1 MRKVR
6 LGKTGL
12 LVSKT
17 SFGALP
23 IQRIPESESTKILR
37 RAYEAGINFFDTAQ
51 FYTDSE
57 AKIGTAL
64 SDVRENIVIATKS
77 ATDSA
82 EFVQRNLDN
91 SLKMMKT
98 DYIDIYQLHNP
109 AELPND
115 DIWEVLFRAKEQGK
129 IRHIGITNHRA
140 KLAMEAI
147 KTGLFETL
155 QFPFCILSGEA
166 EHELVREC
174 AARDIG
180 FIAMKAMSGGLITS
194 ARAAF
199 AFLDQYPT
207 VVPIYGVQK
216 MEELEE
222 FIALEANPPVMSE
235 ELLSEI
241 EEQKQG
247 LSGDFCRGC
256 GYCMPCPVG
265 IEINQA
271 ARMSLMIGR
280 APYQQFVGK
289 EWRQKMDLIKNCL
302 ECGHCKAH
310 CPYGLDTP
318 NLLKRELE
326 RYDKLYAELHV
337 EED

>member
-6 LGKTGL
+6 LGRTGL
-12 LVSKT
+12 MVTKT

-57 AKIGTAL
+57 AKIGAAL
-64 SDVRENIVIATKS
+64 SDVRDKIVIATKS

-82 EFVQRNLDN
+82 EFVQKNLEN
-91 SLKMMKT
+91 SLRMMKT

-115 DIWEVLFRAKEQGK
+115 DIWEVLLRAKEQGK
-129 IRHIGITNHRA
+129 IRHIGITNHRD

-147 KTGLFETL
+147 KTGLFDTL
-155 QFPFCILSGEA
+155 QFPFCILSGES
-166 EHELVREC
+166 ERELVREC
-174 AARDIG
+174 ESRDIG

-199 AFLDQYPT
+199 AFLDQFPT

-216 MEELEE
+216 MKELEE
-222 FIALEANPPVMSE
+222 FIALEENPPVLND
-235 ELLSEI
+235 ELRALI
-241 EEQKQG
+241 EAQKEG

-289 EWRQKMDLIKNCL
+289 EWRKKMDLIKDCVG
-302 ECGHCKAH
+302 CGHCKAH

-326 RYDKLYAELHV
+326 RYDELYAKLHV
-337 EED
+337 EEA